1 MLRLRIRSRTFDVHK
16 SDKLIRT
23 RILGNGCT
31 GKFMKKHEQ
40 CCGAGRLRLQT
51 IKTGDRGENLIQ
63 RTQNVFVF
71 QIVGL
76 FFLSVEVP
84 PKYRLK
90 PYQKKIITGYAV
102 GTLRGLAG
110 VFLVAACTN
119 IHIQYSIT
127 VLIIIY
133 IHIYL
138 HTLHYFTPVLL
149 PPINL
154 FRIWKFKK

>member
-1 MLRLRIRSRTFDVHK
+1 MLRSRSAPAPDHK
-16 SDKLIRT
+16 NR
-23 RILGNGCT
+23 RQR
-31 GKFMKKHEQ
+31 GKPYTEDTERF
-40 CCGAGRLRLQT
+40 CISNCLVIFSLC
-51 IKTGDRGENLIQ
+51 RG
-63 RTQNVFVF
+63 
-71 QIVGL
+71 
-76 FFLSVEVP
+76 P

-154 FRIWKFKK
+154 FRIWKFKKWNEVREFIAMSETVNRCKPCPGLKANACRTRNSRLVH

>member
-1 MLRLRIRSRTFDVHK
+1 MLRSRSAPAPDHK
-16 SDKLIRT
+16 NR
-23 RILGNGCT
+23 RQR
-31 GKFMKKHEQ
+31 GKPYTEDTERF
-40 CCGAGRLRLQT
+40 CISNCLVIFSLC
-51 IKTGDRGENLIQ
+51 RG
-63 RTQNVFVF
+63 
-71 QIVGL
+71 
-76 FFLSVEVP
+76 P

-133 IHIYL
+133 IQYIYPSYTLLL
-138 HTLHYFTPVLL
+138 HASIANHYQFISDLEVQEM
-149 PPINL
+149 
-154 FRIWKFKK
+154 K